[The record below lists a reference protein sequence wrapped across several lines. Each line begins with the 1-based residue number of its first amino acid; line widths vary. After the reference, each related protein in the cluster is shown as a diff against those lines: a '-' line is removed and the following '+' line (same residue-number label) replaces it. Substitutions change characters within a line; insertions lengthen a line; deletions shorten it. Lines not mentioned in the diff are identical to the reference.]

1 MRLQSF
7 GQYLRESFIRD
18 GGVGGLRARI
28 GLFLALILLGLLSA
42 GCGGGG
48 EEAPPPAV
56 DEASTPVATTPVTT
70 PAGGTTVGSGQA
82 EVIKDIPFSLNL
94 DQPVPPDFK
103 AAYQRRSRI
112 LVEFYEAG
120 KDPFYPQGLGV
131 DGQVNQY
138 VEDLRSEYP
147 TIEFFT
153 YDIANSGSTKDD
165 AELKVGEY
173 GTLAA
178 QLGVGNTPFIATL
191 APASG
196 GEDYVIK
203 NLFQGYLT
211 RPIVNQALFDLSA
224 VQVQDNTSD
233 VDVTLER
240 LELTE
245 SGDSIEYLSIRNRS
259 KEPVDLQG
267 FTVRLLDPE
276 TGEVR
281 PDSPTVTIN
290 SSVEA
295 PAQSSVSVGRAPDV
309 VDADGNQVAGTFEG
323 GDELKLSPGDQVAL
337 LDAGGA
343 VAATATV

>member
-1 MRLQSF
+1 MR
-7 GQYLRESFIRD
+7 
-18 GGVGGLRARI
+18 AKI
-28 GLFLALILLGLLSA
+28 GLSLAVVLSGLLLA

-48 EEAPPPAV
+48 DEAAPPPA
-56 DEASTPVATTPVTT
+56 DTAATPAATAPVTP

-82 EVIKDIPFSLNL
+82 EVIRDIPFSLNL
-94 DQPVPPDFK
+94 DQPIPPDFK

-112 LVEFYEAG
+112 IVEFYEAG

-138 VEDLRSEYP
+138 VENLRSEYP
-147 TIEFFT
+147 SIEFFT
-153 YDIANSGSTKDD
+153 YDIANSGSTEDG
-165 AELKVGEY
+165 ANLKVGEY

-191 APASG
+191 APATS

-233 VDVTLER
+233 VDVKLER
-240 LELTE
+240 LELTD
-245 SGDSIEYLSIRNRS
+245 SGDGIEYLNIRNGS

-267 FTVRLLDPE
+267 YTVRILDPA
-276 TGEVR
+276 TGEVK
-281 PDSPTVTIN
+281 PDSPTLTIN
-290 SSVEA
+290 SSVGA
-295 PAQSSVSVGRAPDV
+295 PAQGSVSVGRTPDV
-309 VDADGNQVAGTFEG
+309 MDADGNQVAGTFEG
-323 GDELKLSPGDQVAL
+323 GDFKLSPGDQVAL

-343 VAATATV
+343 VADTTTV